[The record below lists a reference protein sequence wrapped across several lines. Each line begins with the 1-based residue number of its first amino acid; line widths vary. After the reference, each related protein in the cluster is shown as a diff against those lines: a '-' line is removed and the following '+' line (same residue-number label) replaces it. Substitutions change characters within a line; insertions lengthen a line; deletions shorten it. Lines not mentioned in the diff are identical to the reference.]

1 MANLINWFEIPA
13 NDIDRSVKF
22 YSEVLNSE
30 FQQQEMMGIKMA
42 FFNMERDGVGGSIC
56 SGEGYEP
63 STTGTKIYF
72 NGGEELSEPL
82 SRVKSAGGKI
92 VMPKTKIND
101 EIGYMAMFIDSEGNN
116 IAFHSP
122 K

>member
-13 NDIDRSVKF
+13 NDIDRAVKF
-22 YSEVLNSE
+22 YSEVLNSDI
-30 FQQQEMMGIKMA
+30 QQQEMMGIKMA
-42 FFNMERDGVGGSIC
+42 FFNMEGDGVGGAIC

-63 STTGTKIYF
+63 STTGTKIYL
-72 NGGEELSEPL
+72 NGGEDLSEPL
-82 SRVKSAGGKI
+82 SRVESAGGKI

>member
-13 NDIDRSVKF
+13 NDIDRAVKF

-30 FQQQEMMGIKMA
+30 IQQQEMMGIKMT
-42 FFNMERDGVGGSIC
+42 FFNMEGDGVGGSIC

-63 STTGTKIYF
+63 STTGTKIYL
-72 NGGEELSEPL
+72 NGGEDLSEPL
-82 SRVKSAGGKI
+82 SRVESAGGKI
-92 VMPKTKIND
+92 VMPKSKIND

>member
-13 NDIDRSVKF
+13 NDIDRAVKF

-30 FQQQEMMGIKMA
+30 MQQQEMMGIKMA
-42 FFNMERDGVGGSIC
+42 FFNTEGEGVGGSIC

-63 STTGTKIYF
+63 SAAGAKIYL
-72 NGGEELSEPL
+72 NGGEDLSNPL
-82 SRVKSAGGKI
+82 SRVEAAGGKI

-116 IAFHSP
+116 IAFHSS

>member
-13 NDIDRSVKF
+13 NDIDRAVKF

-30 FQQQEMMGIKMA
+30 IQQQEMMGIKMA
-42 FFNMERDGVGGSIC
+42 FFSMEGDGVGGSIC

-63 STTGTKIYF
+63 STTGTKIYL
-72 NGGEELSEPL
+72 NGGEDLSEPL
-82 SRVKSAGGKI
+82 SRVESAGGKI

>member
-13 NDIDRSVKF
+13 NDIDRAVKF

-30 FQQQEMMGIKMA
+30 IQQQEMMGIKMA
-42 FFNMERDGVGGSIC
+42 FFSMEGDGVGGSIC

-63 STTGTKIYF
+63 STTGTKIYL
-72 NGGEELSEPL
+72 NGGEDLSEPL
-82 SRVKSAGGKI
+82 SRVESTGGKI